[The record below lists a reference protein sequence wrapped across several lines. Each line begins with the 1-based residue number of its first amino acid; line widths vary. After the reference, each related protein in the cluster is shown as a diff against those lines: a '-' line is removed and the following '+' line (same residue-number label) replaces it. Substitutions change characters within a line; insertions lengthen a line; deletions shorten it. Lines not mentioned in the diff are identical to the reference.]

1 MNVSTPTLITF
12 VVYIAAMIL
21 IGFIAYRATKNFS
34 DYILGGR
41 SLGSFV
47 TALSAGASDM
57 SGWLLMGLPGAI
69 FVAGLSE
76 SWIAIGL
83 IVGAW
88 LNWLFVAGRLRV
100 HTEHNHNALT
110 LPDYFS
116 HRFEDESRMLRIFSA
131 LVILVFF
138 TIYCASGVVAGAR
151 LFESTF
157 GMPYEYAL
165 WVGAAATILYVF
177 IGGFLA
183 VSWTDTVQATLMIFA
198 LLITP
203 LFVILALGDMGTVMA
218 TIEAQNLANFDMF
231 RGLSFVAIISL
242 LAWGLG
248 YFGQPHILVR
258 FMAADSIKTIPNA
271 RRIGMTWMILT
282 LAGAVAVGFLGIAYF
297 ADHPDQAGAVSQNGE
312 RVFMELVKILFNP
325 WVAGIILS
333 GVLAAVMS
341 TLSAQLLV
349 SSSALTQDFYKAML
363 RKHAS
368 QTELVWVGRGM
379 VLLIALIAIGIA
391 SNPESK
397 VLGLVSYAWA
407 GFGAAF
413 GPVVLISL
421 LWKRMTRNG
430 ALVGMLVGAVTVV
443 VWKEFIGLGLY
454 EIIPGFILASIAIV
468 VVSKLGAE
476 PAPSIVKRFE
486 EADADYHAG

>member
-1 MNVSTPTLITF
+1 
-12 VVYIAAMIL
+12 
-21 IGFIAYRATKNFS
+21 
-34 DYILGGR
+34 
-41 SLGSFV
+41 
-47 TALSAGASDM
+47 
-57 SGWLLMGLPGAI
+57 
-69 FVAGLSE
+69 
-76 SWIAIGL
+76 
-83 IVGAW
+83 
-88 LNWLFVAGRLRV
+88 
-100 HTEHNHNALT
+100 
-110 LPDYFS
+110 
-116 HRFEDESRMLRIFSA
+116 
-131 LVILVFF
+131 
-138 TIYCASGVVAGAR
+138 
-151 LFESTF
+151 
-157 GMPYEYAL
+157 
-165 WVGAAATILYVF
+165 
-177 IGGFLA
+177 
-183 VSWTDTVQATLMIFA
+183 
-198 LLITP
+198 
-203 LFVILALGDMGTVMA
+203 
-218 TIEAQNLANFDMF
+218 
-231 RGLSFVAIISL
+231 
-242 LAWGLG
+242 
-248 YFGQPHILVR
+248 
-258 FMAADSIKTIPNA
+258 
-271 RRIGMTWMILT
+271 
-282 LAGAVAVGFLGIAYF
+282 
-297 ADHPDQAGAVSQNGE
+297 
-312 RVFMELVKILFNP
+312 VFMELVKILFNP

>member
-1 MNVSTPTLITF
+1 
-12 VVYIAAMIL
+12 
-21 IGFIAYRATKNFS
+21 
-34 DYILGGR
+34 
-41 SLGSFV
+41 
-47 TALSAGASDM
+47 
-57 SGWLLMGLPGAI
+57 
-69 FVAGLSE
+69 
-76 SWIAIGL
+76 
-83 IVGAW
+83 
-88 LNWLFVAGRLRV
+88 
-100 HTEHNHNALT
+100 
-110 LPDYFS
+110 
-116 HRFEDESRMLRIFSA
+116 
-131 LVILVFF
+131 
-138 TIYCASGVVAGAR
+138 
-151 LFESTF
+151 
-157 GMPYEYAL
+157 
-165 WVGAAATILYVF
+165 
-177 IGGFLA
+177 
-183 VSWTDTVQATLMIFA
+183 
-198 LLITP
+198 
-203 LFVILALGDMGTVMA
+203 
-218 TIEAQNLANFDMF
+218 
-231 RGLSFVAIISL
+231 
-242 LAWGLG
+242 
-248 YFGQPHILVR
+248 
-258 FMAADSIKTIPNA
+258 
-271 RRIGMTWMILT
+271 
-282 LAGAVAVGFLGIAYF
+282 
-297 ADHPDQAGAVSQNGE
+297 
-312 RVFMELVKILFNP
+312 ELVKILFNP

-363 RKHAS
+363 RKNAS

-430 ALVGMLVGAVTVV
+430 ALAGMLVGAVTVV

-476 PAPSIVKRFE
+476 PPPSIVKRFE

>member
-1 MNVSTPTLITF
+1 MSVSTPTLITF
-12 VVYIAAMIL
+12 LIYIAAMIL

-83 IVGAW
+83 IIGAW